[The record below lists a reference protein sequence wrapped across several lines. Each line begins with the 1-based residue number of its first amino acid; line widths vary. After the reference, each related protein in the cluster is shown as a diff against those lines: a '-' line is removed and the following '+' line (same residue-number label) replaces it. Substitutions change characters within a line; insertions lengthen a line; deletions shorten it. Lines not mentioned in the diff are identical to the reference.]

1 MPRASHPSTGATS
14 TARVLGR
21 GDRQPRILIR
31 PPGPR
36 SRALARQATLNEA
49 PGINAWYRGA
59 PPLFWQGA
67 RGANVVDVDGNR
79 FIDLTAG
86 FGAAAVGHANPRVT
100 PAVADQS
107 SRLLHGLGDVHSHP
121 PRVELAQRLCR
132 IAPVDR
138 AQVYFTVTGSEAVEV
153 ALKTAML
160 ASGKAG
166 VLAFDGAYHG
176 LTFGALAATS
186 RAAFREPFLRHLTP
200 HVTRLPYG
208 ASLERLAHALRPRS
222 GIGCALVEPIL
233 GREGIVVPPEGWLAD
248 LAALCRRTGVLL
260 IADEIFT
267 GFGRSGRLFA
277 VDHDHVRPDL
287 LCCGKALGGGMP
299 IAAVI
304 GRRELMSSWQ
314 TEGEALH
321 TGTFVAH
328 PVACAAAIAVLDLLR
343 EQRLARRAASLG
355 RSVKTILRPCSQR
368 PGIFVRGNGL
378 LWGIELES
386 PELAS
391 AVVRGALERGVI
403 LLAGGSRGNVL
414 QVAPP
419 LVITSA
425 QLETALGIVIDL
437 LASA

>member
-1 MPRASHPSTGATS
+1 MPRASAPSTAATS
-14 TARVLGR
+14 PARVLGR
-21 GDRQPRILIR
+21 GNRLPKILVR

-36 SRALARQATLNEA
+36 SRAFARRASVHEA
-49 PGINAWYRGA
+49 PGINAWYRGT

-86 FGAAAVGHANPRVT
+86 FGAAAVGHANPRVIQ
-100 PAVADQS
+100 AVAEQS
-107 SRLLHGLGDVHSHP
+107 SRLLHGLGDVHSHT

-132 IAPVDR
+132 IAPVDH

-186 RAAFREPFLRHLTP
+186 RAAFREPFLGHLTP
-200 HVTRLPYG
+200 HLTRLPYG
-208 ASLERLAHALRPRS
+208 ASLLKLAPALRS
-222 GIGCALVEPIL
+222 GIGCVLVEPIL
-233 GREGIVVPPEGWLAD
+233 GREGIVSPPEGWLAD
-248 LAALCRRTGVLL
+248 LAALCRSSGVLL

-277 VDHDHVRPDL
+277 VDRDHVRPDL

-299 IAAVI
+299 IGAVI
-304 GRRELMSSWQ
+304 GRRELMSAWR

-321 TGTFVAH
+321 TSTFVAH

-343 EQRLARRAASLG
+343 EQQLARRAMRLG
-355 RSVKTILRPCSQR
+355 RSVKSILRSCSQR
-368 PGIFVRGNGL
+368 PDLLVRGHGL
-378 LWGIELES
+378 LWAIELEG
-386 PELAS
+386 PERA
-391 AVVRGALERGVI
+391 ARVVRGALERGVI
-403 LLAGGSRGNVL
+403 LLAGGPRGCVL
-414 QVAPP
+414 QIAPP
-419 LVITSA
+419 LVITPT
-425 QLETALGIVIDL
+425 QLETALGILIDL
-437 LASA
+437 LDCA